1 MLTYADFEKE
11 IKEALA
17 RLADHEYL
25 PPATLFQGLGCLPHE
40 GKAGLRAAI
49 QQGIEWLK
57 PPADT
62 PAGAYNRLIYELL
75 DKRFLLKLTQE
86 ETAYQLNVSR
96 RTINRLQQS
105 ALEALAT
112 FLWTRGQQEDK
123 ANRLLTQPERLLQT
137 QALDW
142 NAQLQHELNCLETKA
157 PHALADVGEV
167 IKNVLGIMNAM
178 TPKLAAEVKVVSSQ
192 PNLVVT
198 SHPVILHQILLSLLR
213 RLSLYL
219 VDGKIEL
226 YARLEDGN
234 AKISLTGTATAH
246 GISLMDLT
254 RDLPTSKDVTITSAA
269 EGDRVFV
276 WITAAAVGKVTVLAV
291 DDNEDMV
298 HFYQDCT
305 IGTRYHIIPIAN
317 GNCLFDAIN
326 ANAPHVIVLD
336 IMLPDIDGWR
346 LLMRLHEDPATN
358 HIPVIVCTV
367 IREEELALALGAAG
381 YLAKPVRP
389 ARLIQ
394 ALDQV
399 YPLVAAEAP
408 RAAMKH
414 GAIG

>member
-1 MLTYADFEKE
+1 MLTYADFEKA

-17 RLADHEYL
+17 HLTDPEYL
-25 PPATLFQGLGCLPHE
+25 PPAMLCQRVGCLPHE

-49 QQGIEWLK
+49 QQGIESLK

-62 PAGAYNRLIYELL
+62 PPGAYNRLMYELL

-112 FLWTRGQQEDK
+112 LLWTHGQQEDK
-123 ANRLLTQPERLLQT
+123 ARPLLPQPERLLQA
-137 QALDW
+137 QAPDW

-157 PHALADVGEV
+157 PHALADVGDV
-167 IKNVLGIMNAM
+167 LKNVLGIMNAM
-178 TPKLAAEVKVVSSQ
+178 TPKLAAEVKVMASQ
-192 PNLVVT
+192 PSLIVT

-219 VDGKIEL
+219 VDGRVEI
-226 YARLEDGN
+226 YARFEDGN
-234 AKISLTGTATAH
+234 AKISLTGAATAP
-246 GISLMDLT
+246 GMNLTELT
-254 RDLPTSKDVTITSAA
+254 RDLPTSKDITITSAA
-269 EGDRVFV
+269 EGGRIFV
-276 WITAAAVGKVTVLAV
+276 WLTVAAVGKVTVLAV
-291 DDNEDMV
+291 DDNEDMAR
-298 HFYQDCT
+298 FYQDCA
-305 IGTRYHIIPIAN
+305 IGTRYHIIPVAN
-317 GNCLFDAIN
+317 GNCLFDAIHT
-326 ANAPHVIVLD
+326 NAPHIIVLD

-346 LLMRLHEDPATN
+346 LLMRLHEDPTTS

-367 IREEELALALGAAG
+367 IREEDLALALGAAG

-389 ARLIQ
+389 GRFIQ

-399 YPLVAAEAP
+399 YPLVVAEAP
-408 RAAMKH
+408 LAAMTH
-414 GAIG
+414 EAVE